1 MTTEKKAPAKKQGMF
16 IKNIMAGVGGF
27 VPVGL
32 AVWLAWA
39 LIMKVDHAVIGQ
51 LMTDGSIMGGLP
63 DAINPGTYA
72 PVLYMFPG
80 IGIIFVTAGL
90 FFGGVLIRTW
100 IGNKIKTLIHYLM
113 EQVPFVGA
121 AFKMIKKVIDQVT
134 AADQDAPEKK
144 AVMVEHLRDDAFAP
158 AFSLG
163 VSTMFKHPRTGERLE
178 VIYFPSAPN
187 PTSGWIIL
195 MPASLVHDC
204 EYGSDTQMEFVLSCG
219 FSQEQVDSVVN
230 GAIKADIL
238 PTGDIVTTQGVVEVS
253 PHDSE
258 QEELDA
264 QPTLAKQAE
273 VSETFD
279 EPKPVG
285 SFVQELPT
293 TMDTVEVTVEDK

>member
-1 MTTEKKAPAKKQGMF
+1 MSNTEKKVTKKQGMF

-39 LIMKVDHAVIGQ
+39 LIMKVDHAVIGE
-51 LMTDGSIMGGLP
+51 LLADGSIIGGLP
-63 DAINPGTYA
+63 SVINPGTYA

-134 AADQDAPEKK
+134 AQEENAPEKK

-187 PTSGWIIL
+187 PTSGWIVL
-195 MPASLVHDC
+195 MPSSLVHDC
-204 EYGSDTQMEFVLSCG
+204 EYGSDTQMEFILSCG
-219 FSQEQVDSVVN
+219 FSQSQVDSVVN
-230 GAIKADIL
+230 GAMKAEIL
-238 PTGDIVTTQGVVEVS
+238 PTGDIVTTAGVVEVS
-253 PHDSE
+253 PHDSA
-258 QEELDA
+258 EEA
-264 QPTLAKQAE
+264 EAAKPTLTEQ
-273 VSETFD
+273 VQVNETFD
-279 EPKPVG
+279 EPVVNTDYSQKLET
-285 SFVQELPT
+285 SLET
-293 TMDTVEVTVEDK
+293 TDVTVEK